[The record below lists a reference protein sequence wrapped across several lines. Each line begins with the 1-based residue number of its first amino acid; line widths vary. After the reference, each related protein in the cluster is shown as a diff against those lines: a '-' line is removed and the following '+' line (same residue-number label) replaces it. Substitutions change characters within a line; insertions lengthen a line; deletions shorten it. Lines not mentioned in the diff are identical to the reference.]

1 MNMLNH
7 MGTKTIET
15 QKLILRRFKME
26 DAQDMYNNWASDNE
40 VTKYLTWPTH
50 TSIEISKLVLAGWIE
65 QYNDVQKYEWAIQL
79 KETGSVIGSIGLLN
93 IDNQNENCEIGYC
106 ISRQHWGKGIT
117 TEAAKA
123 VLKFGIKEV
132 GFERI
137 TGRHDCENTAS
148 GRVMQ
153 KCGLKYEGVLRRINK
168 NSKGELVDCT
178 YYSILKD
185 ELDIIL
191 NN

>member
-1 MNMLNH
+1 MLNH

-15 QKLILRRFKME
+15 QNLILRRFKME

-40 VTKYLTWPTH
+40 VTKYLSWPTH
-50 TSIEISKLVLAGWIE
+50 ASIEISKLVLGGWIE
-65 QYNDVQKYEWAIQL
+65 QYNDLQKYEWAIQL
-79 KETGSVIGSIGLLN
+79 KEKGSVIGSIGLLN
-93 IDNQNENCEIGYC
+93 IDNHNENCEIGYC

-153 KCGLKYEGVLRRINK
+153 KCGLKFEGVLRKINK
-168 NSKGELVDCT
+168 NNKSELVDCT

-185 ELDIIL
+185 ELDILI
-191 NN
+191 NI

>member
-1 MNMLNH
+1 MLNH
-7 MGTKTIET
+7 IGTKSLET
-15 QKLILRRFKME
+15 NRLILRRFKME

-50 TSIEISKLVLAGWIE
+50 TNIDVSKQVLAIWIE
-65 QYNDVQKYEWAIQL
+65 QYNDLQKYEWAIEL

-106 ISRQHWGKGIT
+106 IGRLYWGKGIT
-117 TEAAKA
+117 AEAAKA
-123 VLKFGIKEV
+123 VINFGLKEV
-132 GFERI
+132 GFQRI

-153 KCGLKYEGVLRRINK
+153 KCGLTHEGVLRKINK
-168 NSKGELVDCT
+168 NNKGELVDCT

-185 ELDIIL
+185 ELDILGNTIC
-191 NN
+191 